1 MGDPFKALEDKDS
14 KTYKLHERAE
24 VFDEKTEMIF
34 SYLQVFTAIV
44 DSIGHGANDV
54 ANSIGPYAA
63 VIGIYNSGAVES
75 KEDVPE
81 WILAFGGI
89 GITVG
94 LALYGYRIIESIGVE
109 LIKVTPSRGF
119 AIELGAAIVIVF
131 GSGMGIPLST
141 THCQVGAETGVGF
154 LEGKNGVNK
163 LLGIVA
169 AGWIITL
176 VVVGGIS
183 ALLFSLSCTR
193 RPTTATRDS
202 ARSSFLAQTLPMSL
216 DLSFN
221 HGELLETK

>member
-1 MGDPFKALEDKDS
+1 MEWWLKPAVDRKWREKRDSDLAKSQNRYRDGNGAPADDAMAGQGLNAQLKQQSPQSWTTLTSPFVGQVNKTIDGYMGDPFKKLEDKEG
-14 KTYKLHERAE
+14 KTFQLHERAE

-63 VIGIYNSGAVES
+63 VIGIYNSGVVES

-109 LIKVTPSRGF
+109 LIKVTPTRGF

-131 GSGMGIPLST
+131 GSG
-141 THCQVGAETGVGF
+141 VW
-154 LEGKNGVNK
+154 N
-163 LLGIVA
+163 
-169 AGWIITL
+169 
-176 VVVGGIS
+176 
-183 ALLFSLSCTR
+183 
-193 RPTTATRDS
+193 
-202 ARSSFLAQTLPMSL
+202 SSFDDSLP
-216 DLSFN
+216 
-221 HGELLETK
+221 GRR

>member
-1 MGDPFKALEDKDS
+1 MGDPFKRLKDKDS
-14 KTYKLHERAE
+14 KTYQLHERAE
-24 VFDEKTEMIF
+24 VFDDKTETIF
-34 SYLQVFTAIV
+34 SYLQIFTAVV

-63 VIGIYNSGAVES
+63 VIGIYNSGKVES

-89 GITVG
+89 GITIG
-94 LALYGYRIIESIGVE
+94 LALYGYKIIESIGIQ

-163 LLGIVA
+163 KLLGIVA
-169 AGWIITL
+169 AGWIITI
-176 VVVGGIS
+176 VVGSMS
-183 ALLFSLSCTR
+183 ALLFSLIMYSPSDYAGGT
-193 RPTTATRDS
+193 P
-202 ARSSFLAQTLPMSL
+202 Q
-216 DLSFN
+216 DLHF
-221 HGELLETK
+221 